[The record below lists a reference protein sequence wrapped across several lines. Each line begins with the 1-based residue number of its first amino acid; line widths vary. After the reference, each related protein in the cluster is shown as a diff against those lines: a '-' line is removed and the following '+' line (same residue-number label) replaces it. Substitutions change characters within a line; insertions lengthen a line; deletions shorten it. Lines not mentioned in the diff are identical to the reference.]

1 MGTCAHILGRM
12 FSLWDIPVSHIVVK
26 VSWNV
31 QIATF
36 RIQVPTQVS
45 QYVSSVGLRGEE
57 GPFWTATWFS
67 RCILVLISTLLRSTW
82 LQPFAINIELLHLH
96 SQKRCELVYAIA
108 VDALE
113 IPSVCT
119 SWYED
124 YPISQ
129 GFSRISYLSTA
140 YSWIFWA
147 IQQCLTSCF
156 TSFYGDKP
164 WPNLP
169 RSSKLEDQGSTTC
182 WVTRSLLM
190 ALVRRQSFMGYLGS
204 KSQQFGSQ
212 NIRPPWKIHSTF
224 EVFFTSRERYES
236 NFLGPLTAGFG
247 NGSFWYQSWGFT
259 SLKKER
265 KKASSDDSISINHPS
280 LFQIGRN
287 SPRNPFLSHQHDPLQ
302 SPSVAGSQED
312 EPPDVETSVTW
323 QRFGKPLKL
332 VKSPGP
338 RW

>member
-36 RIQVPTQVS
+36 RIHVPTQVS

-96 SQKRCELVYAIA
+96 SQKRCKLVYAIA

-129 GFSRISYLSTA
+129 GFSRISYFSTG
-140 YSWIFWA
+140 YSWIF
-147 IQQCLTSCF
+147 LS
-156 TSFYGDKP
+156 
-164 WPNLP
+164 
-169 RSSKLEDQGSTTC
+169 
-182 WVTRSLLM
+182 
-190 ALVRRQSFMGYLGS
+190 
-204 KSQQFGSQ
+204 
-212 NIRPPWKIHSTF
+212 HSTMF
-224 EVFFTSRERYES
+224 DFM
-236 NFLGPLTAGFG
+236 L
-247 NGSFWYQSWGFT
+247 
-259 SLKKER
+259 
-265 KKASSDDSISINHPS
+265 
-280 LFQIGRN
+280 
-287 SPRNPFLSHQHDPLQ
+287 HQLLR
-302 SPSVAGSQED
+302 G
-312 EPPDVETSVTW
+312 
-323 QRFGKPLKL
+323 
-332 VKSPGP
+332 
-338 RW
+338 

>member
-12 FSLWDIPVSHIVVK
+12 FSWDIPLSHIVVK

-57 GPFWTATWFS
+57 EGPFWTATWFS
-67 RCILVLISTLLRSTW
+67 RCIFVLISTLLRSTW

-96 SQKRCELVYAIA
+96 SKKRCGPRILGELVYAIA

-113 IPSVCT
+113 TPSVCT

-129 GFSRISYLSTA
+129 GFSRISYLSTG

-156 TSFYGDKP
+156 TSFHRDKP

-169 RSSKLEDQGSTTC
+169 RSSKLQDQGSTTC

-212 NIRPPWKIHSTF
+212 NIRPPWNIHST
-224 EVFFTSRERYES
+224 RKIWKQ
-236 NFLGPLTAGFG
+236 FL
-247 NGSFWYQSWGFT
+247 
-259 SLKKER
+259 R
-265 KKASSDDSISINHPS
+265 SSD
-280 LFQIGRN
+280 GW
-287 SPRNPFLSHQHDPLQ
+287 
-302 SPSVAGSQED
+302 V
-312 EPPDVETSVTW
+312 W
-323 QRFGKPLKL
+323 K
-332 VKSPGP
+332 
-338 RW
+338 W